1 MNTIPLTKNNSLF
14 LPSFLA
20 PWVCSGLLSF
30 MCATPQWRLETMNW
44 RNIRS
49 IVFLVALGCA
59 LTISDCPEFQSFPS
73 HPPTRQS
80 LNHSIWLGAVG
91 WSVSLV
97 QYTGILVDYM
107 GGEYCAGWQQTFF
120 EVLHSPLQ
128 DLINFLP
135 LFANPRHFL
144 VIARLDQRD
153 DEDGNDRHDIL
164 VPRGHSMYICTY
176 MLRHG
181 YVVLAA
187 SPSGRNRIN
196 MIQSSPQC
204 VPALLHQP
212 PPTTERHTY
221 NRGWHIGSGWR
232 YCQSQVM
239 GNAWCVLVYRETD
252 RETRNCSVPLLRS
265 TERVRNTIR
274 N

>member
-1 MNTIPLTKNNSLF
+1 M
-14 LPSFLA
+14 
-20 PWVCSGLLSF
+20 
-30 MCATPQWRLETMNW
+30 
-44 RNIRS
+44 
-49 IVFLVALGCA
+49 
-59 LTISDCPEFQSFPS
+59 
-73 HPPTRQS
+73 
-80 LNHSIWLGAVG
+80 
-91 WSVSLV
+91 
-97 QYTGILVDYM
+97 
-107 GGEYCAGWQQTFF
+107 
-120 EVLHSPLQ
+120 LHSPLQ

-164 VPRGHSMYICTY
+164 VPRGHSMYI
-176 MLRHG
+176 HG
-181 YVVLAA
+181 YVLAA

-232 YCQSQVM
+232 YCQCQVM

-252 RETRNCSVPLLRS
+252 RETRNCSYLFYDPRREYGTQSGINNQFLPIQCLPPIKQSLMVQ
-265 TERVRNTIR
+265 
-274 N
+274 

>member
-1 MNTIPLTKNNSLF
+1 M
-14 LPSFLA
+14 
-20 PWVCSGLLSF
+20 
-30 MCATPQWRLETMNW
+30 
-44 RNIRS
+44 
-49 IVFLVALGCA
+49 
-59 LTISDCPEFQSFPS
+59 
-73 HPPTRQS
+73 
-80 LNHSIWLGAVG
+80 
-91 WSVSLV
+91 
-97 QYTGILVDYM
+97 
-107 GGEYCAGWQQTFF
+107 
-120 EVLHSPLQ
+120 
-128 DLINFLP
+128 
-135 LFANPRHFL
+135 
-144 VIARLDQRD
+144 RD
-153 DEDGNDRHDIL
+153 DNRLSSRCFIHHCKISLIFCLCLLIRGISLLLL
-164 VPRGHSMYICTY
+164 VWINATMRMETTDTTSLSHVAIRCTY

-232 YCQSQVM
+232 YCQCQVM